1 MLGITFSIYG
11 GSQIVA
17 HADTGNT
24 TDHVSENASDAKTL
38 ADQSQV
44 TLKSAGQSTNGL
56 DESQNGS
63 ASKNVAAEE
72 QTTAING
79 NKNSTDVTQDG
90 GKNVANA
97 DSNADQSE
105 INENSAT
112 SGKGSTTL
120 ILKKGSNV
128 SNAEVFKTSLVQT
141 TAATDDNTV
150 TVTDAKGLVDA
161 IQNGTATT
169 INIANNISLGDL
181 KRGGNAGEH
190 GDRIKNKRD
199 IVIQSADNN
208 KYIVDFN
215 NYAFTM
221 NDQSHSVTF
230 KNLDLYSRS
239 WFGLIQSAGTYNFDN
254 INYHGPQMIYSK
266 VDSVINYS
274 GTVNAETV
282 NNYTYDGKSYTTQQA
297 QEIIEFRGGRK
308 GTVNFAKNSNVTL
321 STVNGMV
328 MYLEGTGSSINVADG
343 ATVNINPHYTGGA
356 GEFYYGVHG
365 IGIYV
370 RNGADIN
377 VNPGGKLIIN
387 TEKGANDKEVSGGIY
402 LDGNS
407 TINVQNGGN
416 LTFNSDGQLS
426 SGKARNPLTVS
437 GAAKINVGNNG
448 MLSVNATNLGN
459 YSGSL
464 MNIGGTSNVNL
475 AAHSNFNVTG
485 DGTGAITAIQL
496 ANGSTFTSD
505 QPGEFNI
512 DLSKNTNTGK
522 TLIKNG
528 TINFTRVKTKLADGT
543 ESAPIK
549 SIKIT
554 FGADG
559 KPTVNSVVGP
569 NKTGVDAVL
578 KVLNDPAKYTSDAFF
593 TASGQDVDI
602 TKHNLTKDNV
612 TGTVTS
618 KDVNGKVDDGDIL
631 VNIIIHRANGTT
643 ENVTGDNIPVEE
655 YDSATG
661 KTKTIN
667 YTAKTKADGSFDVV
681 LSNYNLSKGDSV
693 EIQATKNYIDATP
706 VTINYVDKTAL
717 QDAVNEAPTV
727 NSSDLFKNADS
738 SLQND
743 YTKTIAAGQ
752 SDLDSDEV
760 TQDQVDTAVANI
772 ETAKSKLNGMANP
785 TDNKLDTTTDSKTGT
800 KTTTL
805 TGKAEAGSTVTAKKS
820 DGTVIGTAQV
830 GDDGTYSIVI
840 PQADINGT
848 DIKVSATK
856 DGKKSGEVTVP
867 TSADKTALTNDVKG
881 QDATHKDPSY
891 INGDPAAKDAYD
903 KAVSDGQKV
912 LDNANASQAE
922 VDQAAKAIEDAKGN
936 LKGEATNKDAL
947 KSAIDDQ
954 PTTQGSAKYKNSSD
968 KSQKAYNDAVAAG
981 QKVYDNPTASQTD
994 VDNAKKVIDDAKA
1007 ALDGKDTDK
1016 TALTNDVKGQD
1027 ATHKDPSYINGDP
1040 AAKDAYD
1047 KAVSDGQKVLDNANA
1062 SQAEVDQD
1070 AKAIEDA
1077 KGNLDGIANLHH
1089 SQAVAKS
1096 NLNDAAEKAKQSID
1110 AQPSL
1115 TPEQKQAAKDDV
1127 DKAAKT
1133 ANDAID
1139 KATTTDDVDKA
1150 TNDGLTN
1157 IDKAAAK
1164 AAVQN
1169 ALNEKTTEINDASLT
1184 KDEQAAFEQKAQ
1196 KFADDAFAAIDSAKD
1211 VSNVDASRDEGIN
1224 NIKGII
1230 VPANTGNNQQEPN
1243 INVNNS
1249 QNTADQSN
1257 GNVAISNS
1265 DQKTDQL
1272 PQTGNEAGN
1281 EYGIIGLAIAS
1292 LVGLFSLGKRN
1303 KKED

>member
-1 MLGITFSIYG
+1 M
-11 GSQIVA
+11 
-17 HADTGNT
+17 
-24 TDHVSENASDAKTL
+24 
-38 ADQSQV
+38 
-44 TLKSAGQSTNGL
+44 
-56 DESQNGS
+56 
-63 ASKNVAAEE
+63 
-72 QTTAING
+72 
-79 NKNSTDVTQDG
+79 
-90 GKNVANA
+90 
-97 DSNADQSE
+97 
-105 INENSAT
+105 
-112 SGKGSTTL
+112 
-120 ILKKGSNV
+120 
-128 SNAEVFKTSLVQT
+128 FKTSLVQT

-936 LKGEATNKDAL
+936 L
-947 KSAIDDQ
+947 
-954 PTTQGSAKYKNSSD
+954 
-968 KSQKAYNDAVAAG
+968 
-981 QKVYDNPTASQTD
+981 
-994 VDNAKKVIDDAKA
+994 
-1007 ALDGKDTDK
+1007 
-1016 TALTNDVKGQD
+1016 
-1027 ATHKDPSYINGDP
+1027 
-1040 AAKDAYD
+1040 
-1047 KAVSDGQKVLDNANA
+1047 
-1062 SQAEVDQD
+1062 
-1070 AKAIEDA
+1070 
-1077 KGNLDGIANLHH
+1077 DGIANLHH